1 MSEVALDLEKLTCLN
16 DRKCL
21 DGVQVEQDL
30 KFARFLAGLHG
41 SKARKEVGDLMNAVV
56 ETGAALPLTEDK
68 LMTLMEAAQ
77 VRASCLSEPLR
88 AVHCPAA

>member
-1 MSEVALDLEKLTCLN
+1 MALGMKQVTCHS
-16 DRKCL
+16 DGPCL
-21 DGVQVEQDL
+21 DIVQVEQDL

-41 SKARKEVGDLMNAVV
+41 SKARKEVGELMNSVV

-77 VRASCLSEPLR
+77 VM
-88 AVHCPAA
+88 V